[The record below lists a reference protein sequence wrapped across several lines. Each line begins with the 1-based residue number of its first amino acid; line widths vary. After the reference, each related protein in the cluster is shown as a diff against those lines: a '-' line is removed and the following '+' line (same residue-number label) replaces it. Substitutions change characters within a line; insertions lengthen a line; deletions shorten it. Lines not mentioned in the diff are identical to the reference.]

1 MRKIKDHY
9 SGYLFDPWYHVGAK
23 RLNLLKNSWAGI
35 FQEHCLPFLPIEKI
49 TSRFHETM
57 GRPSKELYTASG
69 AVILQ
74 QIFDLSD
81 EETLQAVAF
90 NEMWHFALDIHDPTD
105 ENSYL
110 CLRTLWKYRM
120 MATKE
125 NIEDSVFQR
134 ITDRLKG
141 HFKVD
146 TDTQRIDSVHVV
158 SNMKKL
164 GRVRIFA
171 NTIKAFLT
179 DIGRRFP

>member
-1 MRKIKDHY
+1 MMSI
-9 SGYLFDPWYHVGAK
+9 
-23 RLNLLKNSWAGI
+23 
-35 FQEHCLPFLPIEKI
+35 
-49 TSRFHETM
+49 
-57 GRPSKELYTASG
+57 
-69 AVILQ
+69 
-74 QIFDLSD
+74 
-81 EETLQAVAF
+81 
-90 NEMWHFALDIHDPTD
+90 D

-134 ITDRLKG
+134 ITDRIKG

-171 NTIKAFLT
+171 TTIKAFLT
-179 DIGRRFP
+179 DIGRRFPSLSEEMIPQDIRERYLEKKNAGCFSTHSKKIGPFEEPYSEYHRSPLWWPQYALSGCCAFYVPEYASCRFDIDNVRVPFYHI